1 MSGIEIEYTYNYYKL
16 SVKHKQKEYSM
27 ALVNGSPSVIL
38 KNVAKLIKKK
48 LPQDTADLV
57 EQFSTLLYGNI
68 SSLDLSDR
76 NDSDMYGAT
85 LSLWSTLN
93 EHTDETPIIHVFNPS
108 VSENGWKSS
117 HTIIEVIVKDMPFLV
132 DSIRIALNRLGLSPH
147 LMLSLP
153 LKLVRGKGKSIT
165 QLASNVDTKIKAT
178 SEESVFFIEIDRQS
192 TKSELDSIKS
202 ELLSVVED
210 ITLTVNDWQPMLKRF
225 DAVIKDT
232 KKASLPGTKK
242 AKEDTI
248 EFLSWLASNH
258 FTLMGYRSYDV
269 TAVKGD
275 IELVAN
281 MDSSL
286 GLMKNSSSTSN
297 RLISSL
303 NGSGREVALGENHLI
318 LTKTNSR
325 SRVHRPAQLDY
336 IGIKRFD
343 SKGNVIGEERF
354 IGLFGSAYYT
364 NSALDLPLIKSKVID
379 VCEASG
385 FAKGTHAYKTL
396 INILETYPR
405 DEILQ
410 SNVDELLQNV
420 LGILQMQE
428 RDYCG
433 LFVRRDVFN
442 RFYSCMVYVPRERY
456 NTELRIETQRLL
468 QEAFGSDE
476 EVEFTTYFSESVQA
490 RTHYIV
496 KVKSTKVDINVK
508 EIENNLNEAARSW
521 DDKLVSALVANKG
534 EVAAKA
540 LSRKYVHFPQAY
552 KDEVLPGSAIVD
564 IEKLEGVN
572 FSDGL
577 EMLFYQPLEEEAGS
591 RFVKLKLFHKGN
603 PIHLSDVLPILE
615 NFGLRV
621 IGESP
626 FAIKTADGETYWI
639 LDFSMLIN
647 GDGEFNVHTVR
658 TLFQEAFAK
667 VWQGDLE
674 DDGFN
679 RLVLGA
685 GLEGRSV
692 SILRAFA
699 KYERQIGGRF
709 SQSYI
714 EDTFAR
720 YPSIAQLLINLFIQR
735 FDPSAQLADSAKNKV
750 HLKLLASIEN
760 SLDNVANLD
769 DDRIIR
775 RFVEMITAT
784 IRTNYFQLDKL
795 MGEKAYI
802 SFKIVPEKIS
812 EMPQPVP
819 KFEIFVYSPQVE
831 GVHLRGGK
839 VARGGLRWSDRR
851 EDFRT
856 EVLGLVKA
864 QQVKNS
870 VIVPVGAKGGFV
882 CKQLPNGTRQEIFE
896 AGKECYR
903 TFIRAL
909 LDITDNIINGEIVP
923 PVDVVRLDEDD
934 AYLVVAADKGTA
946 TFSDI
951 ANGISD
957 EYNFW
962 LGDAFASGGSV
973 GYDHKAMGITA
984 KGAWESVKRHF
995 REMDIDCQSTDFT
1008 CIAIGDMAGDVFG
1021 NGMLLSKHICLQA
1034 AFNHMHIFID
1044 PTPNSATTYP
1054 ERERLFNLPGCSWE
1068 DYNKELISQG
1078 GGIFSRHE
1086 KSIKL
1091 TAQIKKMLGSQKQSM
1106 SPNELIQA
1114 LLTMEVDLLWN
1125 GGIGTYIKSTKETH
1139 LEVGDRANDA
1149 LRINGGELK
1158 AKVVGEGGNLGL
1170 TQLGRIEFAANGGRI
1185 NTDAVDN
1192 AGGVDCSD
1200 NEVNIKILLNTL
1212 VQNGDLTVKQRNKL
1226 LHDMTEEVGD
1236 LVIED
1241 CYRQTHSLSVT
1252 AKSGVN
1258 QLKEQVRFIHDL
1270 ERTGKLDRA
1279 LEFIP
1284 DDEEISDRLA
1294 KGNGLTRPEISVLLA
1309 YSKMVL
1315 KEELV
1320 HKDITDNPYHDR
1332 LLISAFPKQLRD
1344 KYQNEMQQHPLR
1356 AEIIATKLANKLGND
1371 MGFNFVNRMQEET
1384 GASIVEIANS
1394 YSMACAV
1401 FELEEFWQKIEIL
1414 NNKISTAIQTEMLYQ
1429 YRRTV
1434 RRATRWFLRHR
1445 KKALSIEQSIALY
1458 KPTFTT
1464 VSKKLNDFI
1473 IAEETKEIERVQ
1485 SDLIAAA
1492 VPKDISQRI
1501 AQLST
1506 TFSALDIADI
1516 AAQESKDVDVVAK
1529 LYFKLG
1535 VRLELHWFLE
1545 QITRQS
1551 VANHWQ
1557 ALARAS
1563 FREELDWQQRSLTV
1577 VVLQCNCALK
1587 VEDLDTML
1595 DDWIEVNEQPIAR
1608 WQHILSDFKVGQTHE
1623 FAMFSVALREL
1634 MLLSLNCQK
1643 VEK

>member
-1 MSGIEIEYTYNYYKL
+1 
-16 SVKHKQKEYSM
+16 M

-38 KNVAKLIKKK
+38 KNVAQLIKKK
-48 LPQDTADLV
+48 VPKDSAELV
-57 EQFSTLLYGNI
+57 EQFANLLYSNI
-68 SSLDLSDR
+68 SSLDLSNR
-76 NDSDMYGAT
+76 NESDMYGAT
-85 LSLWSTLN
+85 LSLWSSLN
-93 EHTDETPIIHVFNPS
+93 EHIDDEPVIHVFNPS
-108 VSENGWKSS
+108 VSKNGWKSS

-147 LMLSLP
+147 LMLNSP
-153 LKLVRGKGKSIT
+153 LKMVRDKNKNIT
-165 QLASNVDTKIKAT
+165 KISSSVDTTIKAT
-178 SEESVFFIEIDRQS
+178 SEETIFFIEIDRQAG
-192 TKSELDSIKS
+192 KKELDAIKA

-210 ITLTVNDWQPMLKRF
+210 ITLTVNDWQPMLKKF
-225 DAVIKDT
+225 NSVIADV
-232 KKASLPGTKK
+232 KKGKLPGTKA
-242 AKEDTI
+242 AKEDTV
-248 EFLSWLASNH
+248 EFLSWLANNN

-269 TAVKGD
+269 KAVKGD
-275 IELVAN
+275 IKLEAN
-281 MDSSL
+281 LGSSL
-286 GLMKNSSSTSN
+286 GLMSNSSGTQD

-303 NGSGREVALGENHLI
+303 NESGREIALGKNHLI
-318 LTKTNSR
+318 LTKTNSH

-336 IGIKRFD
+336 IGVKRFD
-343 SKGNVIGEERF
+343 DKGNVIGEERF

-364 NSALDLPLIKSKVID
+364 NSALDLPLIKSKVQQ
-379 VCEASG
+379 VCASSG
-385 FAKGTHAYKTL
+385 FAKGTHAFKTL

-410 SNVDELLQNV
+410 SSINELLQNV
-420 LGILQMQE
+420 MGILQMQE

-433 LFVRRDVFN
+433 LFVRRDAFD

-456 NTELRIETQRLL
+456 NTKLRIETQKLL
-468 QEAFGSDE
+468 QEAFGSNE

-496 KVKSTKVDINVK
+496 KVKSTKADINVK
-508 EIENNLNEAARSW
+508 EIEKNLNEAARNW

-534 EVAAKA
+534 EVAAKT
-540 LSRKYVHFPQAY
+540 LSSKYTNFPQAY

-564 IEKLEGVN
+564 IEKLERVN
-572 FSDGL
+572 FSDSL
-577 EMLFYQPLEEEAGS
+577 EMLFYQPLEEKAGS
-591 RFVKLKLFHKGN
+591 RFVKLKLFHKGE
-603 PIHLSDVLPILE
+603 PLHLSDVLPMLE

-626 FAIKTADGETYWI
+626 YMIKTVDGETFWI
-639 LDFSMLIN
+639 LDFSMLIT
-647 GDGEFNVHTVR
+647 GDSDFDVYTVR
-658 TLFQEAFAK
+658 SLFQDAFAK
-667 VWQGDLE
+667 VWQGELE

-679 RLVLGA
+679 RLILGA
-685 GLEGRSV
+685 GLEGRRV
-692 SILRAFA
+692 SILRAYS

-709 SQSYI
+709 SQNYI

-720 YPSIAQLLINLFIQR
+720 YPDIAQLLIDLFVQR
-735 FDPSAQLADSAKNKV
+735 FDPNNKSTDSAKAKAAA
-750 HLKLLASIEN
+750 KLLETIES

-784 IRTNYFQLDKL
+784 IRTNYFQVDKL
-795 MGEKAYI
+795 MGDKPYI
-802 SFKIVPEKIS
+802 SFKIVPENIS

-864 QQVKNS
+864 QQVKNT

-882 CKQLPNGTRQEIFE
+882 CKQLPSGSRQEIFE

-909 LDITDNIINGEIVP
+909 LDITDNIVNGEIVP

-995 REMDIDCQSTDFT
+995 REMEIDCQSTDFT

-1044 PTPNSATTYP
+1044 PTPDSAKTYP

-1068 DYNKELISQG
+1068 DYNKELISAG
-1078 GGIFSRHE
+1078 GGIFSRHV

-1091 TAQIKKMLGSQKQSM
+1091 TPQIKKMLGTQKQSM
-1106 SPNELIQA
+1106 SPNDLIQA

-1125 GGIGTYIKSTKETH
+1125 GGIGTYVKGTQESH

-1149 LRINGGELK
+1149 LRINGCQLK

-1185 NTDAVDN
+1185 NTDAIDN

-1200 NEVNIKILLNTL
+1200 NEVNIKILLNSL
-1212 VQNGDLTVKQRNKL
+1212 VQNGDLTVKQRNQL
-1226 LHDMTEEVGD
+1226 LYDMTEEVGD

-1241 CYRQTHSLSVT
+1241 CYRQTHSLSIT
-1252 AKSGVN
+1252 AMRGVN
-1258 QLKEQVRFIHDL
+1258 QLKEQVRFIHEL
-1270 ERTGKLDRA
+1270 ERAGKLDRA

-1284 DDEEISDRLA
+1284 DDEEIADRLA
-1294 KGNGLTRPEISVLLA
+1294 KNKGLTRPELAVLLA

-1315 KEELV
+1315 KEDFV
-1320 HKDITDNPYHDR
+1320 HKDITDNPYHDK
-1332 LLISAFPKQLRD
+1332 LLISAFPQQLQN
-1344 KYQNEMQQHPLR
+1344 KYQEQMQQHPLR
-1356 AEIIATKLANKLGND
+1356 AEIIATKLANKIGND

-1384 GASIVEIANS
+1384 GATVVEIANS

-1414 NNKISTAIQTEMLYQ
+1414 NNKISTAIQTEMLFQ

-1445 KKALSIEQSIALY
+1445 NKSLSIEQSISMF
-1458 KPTFTT
+1458 KPTFVIMT
-1464 VSKKLNDFI
+1464 KKLNSFI
-1473 IAEETKEIERVQ
+1473 IDSESAQLKRVEA
-1485 SDLIAAA
+1485 DLISAD
-1492 VPKDISQRI
+1492 VPKDIAARI
-1501 AQLST
+1501 SQLST
-1506 TFSALDIADI
+1506 IFSVLDVAEI
-1516 AAQESKDVDVVAK
+1516 AQEDGRDVEIVAN

-1535 VRLELHWFLE
+1535 VRLELHWFLD
-1545 QITRQS
+1545 QITRQP
-1551 VANHWQ
+1551 VGNHWQ

-1563 FREELDWQQRSLTV
+1563 FREELDWQQRSLTS
-1577 VVLQCNCALK
+1577 VVLACDCGSK
-1587 VEDLDTML
+1587 VQDLDEML
-1595 DDWIEVNEQPIAR
+1595 DAWVEANAQPLER
-1608 WQHILSDFKVGQTHE
+1608 WKHILADFKVGQTHE
-1623 FAMFSVALREL
+1623 FAKFSVALREL
-1634 MLLSLNCQK
+1634 MLLSLNCQRLTAQS
-1643 VEK
+1643 

>member
-1 MSGIEIEYTYNYYKL
+1 
-16 SVKHKQKEYSM
+16 M

-38 KNVAKLIKKK
+38 KNVAELIKKK
-48 LPQDTADLV
+48 VPQNTASLV
-57 EQFSTLLYGNI
+57 EQFATLLYSNI

-93 EHTDETPIIHVFNPS
+93 EHTDDKPIIHVFNPS
-108 VSENGWKSS
+108 VSKNGWKSS

-147 LMLSLP
+147 LMLNSP
-153 LKLVRGKGKSIT
+153 LKLVRGNNNDIIE
-165 QLASNVDTKIKAT
+165 LASNVDTDIKAT
-178 SEESVFFIEIDRQS
+178 SEETIFFIEIDRQS
-192 TKSELDSIKS
+192 TQAELETIKT
-202 ELLSVVED
+202 ELLSVVKD
-210 ITLTVNDWQPMLKRF
+210 IMLTVNDWAPMLKQF
-225 DAVIKDT
+225 KQVIEN
-232 KKASLPGTKK
+232 TKK
-242 AKEDTI
+242 AKLPGSKKSKEDTL
-248 EFLSWLASNH
+248 EFLSWLANNN

-269 TAVKGD
+269 KAVKGD
-275 IELVAN
+275 IELEADMN
-281 MDSSL
+281 SSL
-286 GLMKNSSSTSN
+286 GLMKNSNDTN
-297 RLISSL
+297 IRLLSSL

-318 LTKTNSR
+318 LTKSNSR

-336 IGIKRFD
+336 IGVKRFD
-343 SKGNVIGEERF
+343 DKGNVIGEERF

-364 NSALDLPLIKSKVID
+364 NSALDLPLIKSKVKA
-379 VCEASG
+379 VCDSSG
-385 FAKGTHAYKTL
+385 FAKGTHAYKSL

-410 SNVDELLQNV
+410 SNNAELLENV

-428 RDYCG
+428 RDYSG

-456 NTELRIETQRLL
+456 NTELRIQTQRLL
-468 QEAFGSDE
+468 QEAFDSDE

-496 KVKSTKVDINVK
+496 KVKSTKADINVK
-508 EIENNLNEAARSW
+508 EIEKNLNEAARSW

-564 IEKLEGVN
+564 IERLERVN

-577 EMLFYQPLEEEAGS
+577 EMLFYQPLEEIKGS
-591 RFVKLKLFHKGN
+591 RFVKLKLFHKGD

-626 FAIKTADGETYWI
+626 YAIKTSNGETYWI

-647 GDGEFNVHTVR
+647 GENDFNVKRVS
-658 TLFQEAFAK
+658 TLFQDAFAK

-685 GLEGRSV
+685 ELEGRSV

-709 SQSYI
+709 SQTYI
-714 EDTFAR
+714 EDTFAS
-720 YPSIAQLLINLFIQR
+720 YPSIAQLLIDLFIQR
-735 FDPSAQLADSAKNKV
+735 FDPNNKSTESAKEKA
-750 HLKLLASIEN
+750 HTKLLESIEN
-760 SLDNVANLD
+760 SLDSVANLD

-795 MGEKAYI
+795 MGEKSYI
-802 SFKIVPEKIS
+802 SFKMVPEKIS

-819 KFEIFVYSPQVE
+819 KFEIFVYSPQIE

-864 QQVKNS
+864 QQVKNT

-882 CKQLPNGTRQEIFE
+882 CKQLPKGTRQEIFE

-909 LDITDNIINGEIVP
+909 LDITDNIVNGVIVP

-957 EYNFW
+957 EYKFW

-1008 CIAIGDMAGDVFG
+1008 CLAIGDMAGDVFG

-1044 PTPNSATTYP
+1044 PTPDSAKTYP

-1068 DYNKELISQG
+1068 DYNKELISKG
-1078 GGIFSRHE
+1078 GGIFSRNE

-1091 TAQIKKMLGSQKQSM
+1091 STQIKKMLGTQKQSM
-1106 SPNELIQA
+1106 SPNDLIQA
-1114 LLTMEVDLLWN
+1114 LLRMKVDLLWN

-1139 LEVGDRANDA
+1139 LEVGDRANDS
-1149 LRINGGELK
+1149 LRINGCELQ

-1170 TQLGRIEFAANGGRI
+1170 TQLGRIEFSANGGRI
-1185 NTDAVDN
+1185 NTDAIDN

-1200 NEVNIKILLNTL
+1200 NEVNIKILLNSL
-1212 VQNGDLTVKQRNKL
+1212 VQNGDLTVKQRNQL
-1226 LHDMTEEVGD
+1226 LYDMTEEVGD

-1241 CYRQTHSLSVT
+1241 CYRQTHSLSIT
-1252 AKSGVN
+1252 AKRGVN

-1270 ERTGKLDRA
+1270 ERAGKLDRA

-1284 DDEEISDRLA
+1284 DDEEITDRIA
-1294 KGNGLTRPEISVLLA
+1294 KGNGLTRPELAVLLA

-1320 HKDITDNPYHDR
+1320 HDDITANPYHDR
-1332 LLISAFPKQLRD
+1332 LLVSAFPQQLRD
-1344 KYQNEMQQHPLR
+1344 KYQKEMQQHPLR
-1356 AEIIATKLANKLGND
+1356 AEIIATKLANKIGND
-1371 MGFNFVNRMQEET
+1371 MGFNFVNRMKEET
-1384 GASIVEIANS
+1384 GATVVEIANS
-1394 YSMACAV
+1394 YTVASAV
-1401 FELEEFWQKIEIL
+1401 FELEDFWKKIEVL
-1414 NNKISTAIQTEMLYQ
+1414 NNKISTAIQTEMLFQ
-1429 YRRTV
+1429 YRRTI

-1445 KKALSIEQSIALY
+1445 NKALSIENAIALY
-1458 KPTFTT
+1458 QPTFTAL
-1464 VSKKLNDFI
+1464 SKKLNDFI
-1473 IAEETKEIERVQ
+1473 IESEAAELQRVE
-1485 SDLIAAA
+1485 SDLIAAE
-1492 VPKDISQRI
+1492 VPKVIAKRIS
-1501 AQLST
+1501 QLST
-1506 TFSALDIADI
+1506 IFSALDIADV
-1516 AAQESKDVDVVAK
+1516 AEQENKDVDIVAN

-1535 VRLELHWFLE
+1535 VRLELHWFLD
-1545 QITRQS
+1545 QITRQA

-1563 FREELDWQQRSLTV
+1563 FREELDWQQRSLTN
-1577 VVLQCNCALK
+1577 VVLQCNCTVNA
-1587 VEDLDTML
+1587 ENLDDML
-1595 DDWIEVNEQPIAR
+1595 DAWMNVNEQPISR

-1634 MLLSLNCQK
+1634 MLLSLNCEK
-1643 VEK
+1643 VIT

>member
-1 MSGIEIEYTYNYYKL
+1 
-16 SVKHKQKEYSM
+16 M

-38 KNVAKLIKKK
+38 KNVAQLIKKK
-48 LPQDTADLV
+48 VPTESADLV
-57 EQFSTLLYGNI
+57 AQFASLLYKNI
-68 SSLDLSDR
+68 SSLDLTER
-76 NDSDMYGAT
+76 NESDMYGAT
-85 LSLWSTLN
+85 LSLWSAFN
-93 EHTDETPIIHVFNPS
+93 EHTDNEPVIHVFNPS
-108 VSENGWKSS
+108 VSKNGWKSS
-117 HTIIEVIVKDMPFLV
+117 HTTIEVIVKDMPFLV

-147 LMLSLP
+147 LMLNAP
-153 LKLVRGKGKSIT
+153 LKIVRDEDKNIVEM
-165 QLASNVDTKIKAT
+165 ASNIDKKIKAT
-178 SEESVFFIEIDRQS
+178 SQETVFFIEIDRQS
-192 TKSELDSIKS
+192 SQQELNSIKA

-210 ITLTVNDWQPMLKRF
+210 ITLTVNDWQPML
-225 DAVIKDT
+225 DQLNNTIAEVT
-232 KKASLPGTKK
+232 KGKLPGDKQAK
-242 AKEDTI
+242 ADTI
-248 EFLSWLASNH
+248 EFLTWLANNN

-269 TAVKGD
+269 EAVKGD
-275 IELVAN
+275 IKLKAKL
-281 MDSSL
+281 DSSL
-286 GLMKNSSSTSN
+286 GLLKNSSTVKS
-297 RLISSL
+297 RLISTLSA
-303 NGSGREVALGENHLI
+303 SGREVALGSNHLI

-325 SRVHRPAQLDY
+325 SRVHRPVQLDY
-336 IGIKRFD
+336 IGVKRFD
-343 SKGNVIGEERF
+343 DKGNVIGEERF
-354 IGLFGSAYYT
+354 IGLFGSSYYT
-364 NSALDLPLIKSKVID
+364 SSALDLPLIKSKVQQ
-379 VCEASG
+379 VCDSSG
-385 FAKGTHAYKTL
+385 FAQGTHAYKTL
-396 INILETYPR
+396 INILETFPR

-410 SNVDELLQNV
+410 SNVVELLQNV
-420 LGILQMQE
+420 LGIFQMQE

-433 LFVRRDVFN
+433 LFVRRDAFD

-456 NTELRIETQRLL
+456 TTKLRIETQLLL

-496 KVKSTKVDINVK
+496 KVKSTKADIDVK
-508 EIENNLNEAARSW
+508 EIEKNLNEAARNW
-521 DDKLVSALVANKG
+521 DDKLASALAENKG

-540 LSRKYVHFPQAY
+540 LCSKYIKFPQSY
-552 KDEVLPGSAIVD
+552 KDEALPGSAIVD
-564 IEKLEGVN
+564 IEKLERVS
-572 FSDGL
+572 FSDSL
-577 EMLFYQPLEEEAGS
+577 EMLFYQPVEEKAGS
-591 RFVKLKLFHKGN
+591 RFVKLKLFHKGD
-603 PIHLSDVLPILE
+603 PIHLSDILPMLE

-626 FAIKTADGETYWI
+626 YAIKTSDGETFWI
-639 LDFSMLIN
+639 LDFSMLLN
-647 GDGEFNVHTVR
+647 GDNAFDIYTVQ

-679 RLVLGA
+679 RLILGA

-714 EDTFAR
+714 EDAFAR
-720 YPSIAQLLINLFIQR
+720 YPDIAQLLINLFIGR
-735 FDPSAQLADSAKNKV
+735 FDPSNTSSKSAKEKA
-750 HLKLLASIEN
+750 HTKLLETIES

-775 RFVEMITAT
+775 RFVEMILAT
-784 IRTNYFQLDKL
+784 IRTNYFQVDKL
-795 MGEKAYI
+795 MGEKPYI
-802 SFKIVPEKIS
+802 SFKLTPSKIS

-909 LDITDNIINGEIVP
+909 LDITDNIVNGEIVP

-946 TFSDI
+946 TFSDV

-984 KGAWESVKRHF
+984 RGAWESVKRHF

-1044 PTPNSATTYP
+1044 PTPDSAKSHA

-1068 DYNKELISQG
+1068 DYNKKLISAG
-1078 GGIFSRHE
+1078 GGIFSRHV
-1086 KSIKL
+1086 KSIAL
-1091 TAQIKKMLGSQKQSM
+1091 TPQIKKMLGTQKQSL
-1106 SPNELIQA
+1106 SPNDLIQA
-1114 LLTMEVDLLWN
+1114 ILRMEVDLLWN
-1125 GGIGTYIKSTKETH
+1125 GGIGTYVKSSKETH

-1149 LRINGGELK
+1149 LRINGCELQ
-1158 AKVVGEGGNLGL
+1158 AKVVGEGGNLGF
-1170 TQLGRIEFAANGGRI
+1170 TQLGRIEFAAKGGRI
-1185 NTDAVDN
+1185 NTDAIDN

-1200 NEVNIKILLNTL
+1200 NEVNIKILLNSL

-1226 LHDMTEEVGD
+1226 LYDMTDAVGD

-1241 CYRQTHSLSVT
+1241 CYRQTHSLSIT
-1252 AKSGVN
+1252 AMRGVN
-1258 QLKEQVRFIHDL
+1258 QLKEQVRFIQEL

-1284 DDEEISDRLA
+1284 DEEEIAHRLS
-1294 KGNGLTRPEISVLLA
+1294 KNIGLTRPELSVLLA

-1315 KEELV
+1315 KEDLV
-1320 HKDITDNPYHDR
+1320 HPEITDNPYHNQ
-1332 LLISAFPKQLRD
+1332 LLINAFPQLLQD
-1344 KYQNEMQQHPLR
+1344 KYQEQMQQHPLR
-1356 AEIIATKLANKLGND
+1356 AEIIATKLANKIGND
-1371 MGFNFVNRMQEET
+1371 MGFNFVNRMREET
-1384 GASIVEIANS
+1384 GATVIEIANS
-1394 YSMACAV
+1394 YTMACAV
-1401 FELEEFWQKIEIL
+1401 FELEEFWKKIEVL
-1414 NNKISTAIQTEMLYQ
+1414 NNKIPTAIQTEMLFQ

-1445 KKALSIEQSIALY
+1445 NKSLSITQSIALF
-1458 KPTFTT
+1458 KPTFAIM
-1464 VSKKLNDFI
+1464 SEKLNSFI
-1473 IAEETKEIERVQ
+1473 IDREAEELKRVEG
-1485 SDLIAAA
+1485 DLIAAGVPTDIA
-1492 VPKDISQRI
+1492 VRIS
-1501 AQLST
+1501 QLST
-1506 TFSALDIADI
+1506 IFSALDITEI
-1516 AAQESKDVDVVAK
+1516 AEEDGRDVELVAN

-1535 VRLELHWFLE
+1535 VRLELHWFLD
-1545 QITRQS
+1545 QITRQP
-1551 VANHWQ
+1551 VGNHWQ

-1563 FREELDWQQRSLTV
+1563 FREELDWQQRSLTS
-1577 VVLQCNCALK
+1577 VVLHCDCTAK
-1587 VEDLDTML
+1587 EEDIDNMLDT
-1595 DDWIEVNEQPIAR
+1595 WVETNSQPLER
-1608 WQHILSDFKVGQTHE
+1608 WKHLLSDFKVGQTHE
-1623 FAMFSVALREL
+1623 FAKFSVALREL
-1634 MLLSLNCQK
+1634 MLLSLNCQRLIK
-1643 VEK
+1643 ES

>member
-1 MSGIEIEYTYNYYKL
+1 
-16 SVKHKQKEYSM
+16 M

-38 KNVAKLIKKK
+38 KNVAQLIKKK
-48 LPQDTADLV
+48 VPQDTADLV
-57 EQFSTLLYGNI
+57 EQFATLLYGNI
-68 SSLDLSDR
+68 SSLDLSNR

-93 EHTDETPIIHVFNPS
+93 EHTADTPMIHVFNPS
-108 VSENGWKSS
+108 VSKNGWKSS

-153 LKLVRGKGKSIT
+153 LKLVRGKNKNIT

-178 SEESVFFIEIDRQS
+178 SEESIFFIEIDRQS
-192 TKSELDSIKS
+192 TKEELDTIKG

-210 ITLTVNDWQPMLKRF
+210 ITLTVNDWQPMLKQF
-225 DAVIKDT
+225 DNVIDDV
-232 KKASLPGTKK
+232 KKAVLPGSKK
-242 AKEDTI
+242 AKDDTV
-248 EFLSWLASNH
+248 EFLSWLASNN
-258 FTLMGYRSYDV
+258 FTLMGYRSYGV
-269 TAVKGD
+269 AAVQGD

-286 GLMKNSSSTSN
+286 GLMKNSGTTSN

-303 NGSGREVALGENHLI
+303 NESGREIALGENHLI

-336 IGIKRFD
+336 IGVKRFD
-343 SKGNVIGEERF
+343 GKGNVIGEERF

-364 NSALDLPLIKSKVID
+364 NSALDLPLIKSKVKD
-379 VCEASG
+379 VCDSSG
-385 FAKGTHAYKTL
+385 FAKGSHAYKAL

-410 SNVDELLQNV
+410 SNVNELLQNV

-433 LFVRRDVFN
+433 LFVRRDAFD

-456 NTELRIETQRLL
+456 NTELRIETQTLL
-468 QEAFGSDE
+468 QEAFDSDE

-496 KVKSTKVDINVK
+496 KVKSTKADINVK
-508 EIENNLNEAARSW
+508 EIELNLNEAARSW

-540 LSRKYVHFPQAY
+540 LSRKYTHFPQAY

-564 IEKLEGVN
+564 IEKLERVN

-577 EMLFYQPLEEEAGS
+577 EMLFYQPLEEKKDS
-591 RFVKLKLFHKGN
+591 RFVKLKLFHKGD

-626 FAIKTADGETYWI
+626 YAIKTTDGETFWI
-639 LDFSMLIN
+639 LDFSMLMN
-647 GDGEFNVHTVR
+647 GENDFNIHTVS
-658 TLFQEAFAK
+658 TLFQDAFAK

-735 FDPSAQLADSAKNKV
+735 FDPNNPATDSVKDKA
-750 HLKLLASIEN
+750 HITLLESIES

-775 RFVEMITAT
+775 RFVEMISAT

-795 MGEKAYI
+795 MGEKPYI
-802 SFKIVPEKIS
+802 SFKMVPEKIS

-864 QQVKNS
+864 QQVKNT

-882 CKQLPNGTRQEIFE
+882 CKQLPKGTRQEIFE

-909 LDITDNIINGEIVP
+909 LDITDNIVNGEIVP

-957 EYNFW
+957 EYKFW

-1044 PTPNSATTYP
+1044 PTPDSAKTYP

-1068 DYNKELISQG
+1068 DYNKELISKG
-1078 GGIFSRHE
+1078 GGIFSRLV

-1091 TAQIKKMLGSQKQSM
+1091 TPQIKKMLGTQKQSM

-1125 GGIGTYIKSTKETH
+1125 GGIGTYVKSTKETN

-1149 LRINGGELK
+1149 LRINGSELQ

-1170 TQLGRIEFAANGGRI
+1170 TQLGRIEFSANGGRI
-1185 NTDAVDN
+1185 NTDAIDN

-1200 NEVNIKILLNTL
+1200 NEVNIKILLNSL
-1212 VQNGDLTVKQRNKL
+1212 VQNGELTVKQRNKL

-1241 CYRQTHSLSVT
+1241 CYRQTHSLSIT
-1252 AKSGVN
+1252 AKRGVN
-1258 QLKEQVRFIHDL
+1258 QMKEQVRFIQDL
-1270 ERTGKLDRA
+1270 ERAGKLDRA

-1284 DDEEISDRLA
+1284 DDEEISDRIA
-1294 KGNGLTRPEISVLLA
+1294 KGNGLTRPELAVLLA

-1320 HKDITDNPYHDR
+1320 HKDITDNPYHNR

-1344 KYQNEMQQHPLR
+1344 KYQDEMQQHPLR
-1356 AEIIATKLANKLGND
+1356 AEIIATKLANKIGND

-1384 GASIVEIANS
+1384 GGTVVEIANS
-1394 YSMACAV
+1394 YTMACAV

-1414 NNKISTAIQTEMLYQ
+1414 NNKISTAIQTEMLFQ

-1445 KKALSIEQSIALY
+1445 NKALSIEQSIALY
-1458 KPTFTT
+1458 QPTFTIL
-1464 VSKKLNDFI
+1464 SKKLNNFI
-1473 IAEETKEIERVQ
+1473 IEEEAKEIQRVE
-1485 SDLIAAA
+1485 SDLVAAD
-1492 VPKDISQRI
+1492 VPKEISQRI

-1506 TFSALDIADI
+1506 IFSALDIAGI
-1516 AAQESKDVDVVAK
+1516 ADQEGKNVDLVAN

-1545 QITRQS
+1545 QITRQV

-1577 VVLQCNCALK
+1577 VVLQCDCNVK
-1587 VEDLDTML
+1587 VEDLDDML
-1595 DDWIEVNEQPIAR
+1595 DTWMEVNAIPITR
-1608 WQHILSDFKVGQTHE
+1608 WQHILSDFKIGQTHE

-1634 MLLSLNCQK
+1634 MLLSLNCEK
-1643 VEK
+1643 VSK

>member
-1 MSGIEIEYTYNYYKL
+1 MT
-16 SVKHKQKEYSM
+16 
-27 ALVNGSPSVIL
+27 LVNGSPSVIL
-38 KNVAKLIKKK
+38 KNVAQLIKKK
-48 LPQDTADLV
+48 VPAESADLV
-57 EQFSTLLYGNI
+57 AQFATLLYKNI
-68 SSLDLSDR
+68 SSLDLSER
-76 NDSDMYGAT
+76 NESDMYGAT
-85 LSLWSTLN
+85 LSLWSAFN
-93 EHTDETPIIHVFNPS
+93 EHIDDEPVIHVFNPS
-108 VSENGWKSS
+108 VSKNGWKSS

-147 LMLSLP
+147 LMLNSP
-153 LKLVRGKGKSIT
+153 LKMVRDKAKNIVEM
-165 QLASNVDTKIKAT
+165 ASNSDKKIKAT
-178 SEESVFFIEIDRQS
+178 SQETVFFIEIDRQS
-192 TKSELDSIKS
+192 SQEELDSIKD

-210 ITLTVNDWQPMLKRF
+210 ITLTVDDWQPMLEQLNKT
-225 DAVIKDT
+225 ITQIT
-232 KKASLPGTKK
+232 KTKLPGTKK
-242 AKEDTI
+242 EKDDTV
-248 EFLSWLASNH
+248 EFLTWLANNN

-269 TAVKGD
+269 EAVKGD
-275 IELVAN
+275 IKLKAN
-281 MDSSL
+281 VDSSL
-286 GLMKNSSSTSN
+286 GLLKNSNTTKS

-303 NGSGREVALGENHLI
+303 SPSGREVALGNNHLI

-325 SRVHRPAQLDY
+325 SRVHRPVQLDY
-336 IGIKRFD
+336 IGVKRFD
-343 SKGNVIGEERF
+343 EKGNVVGEERF
-354 IGLFGSAYYT
+354 IGLFGSSYYT
-364 NSALDLPLIKSKVID
+364 NSALDLPLIKTKVKQ
-379 VCEASG
+379 VCASSG
-385 FAKGTHAYKTL
+385 YAQGTHAYKAL
-396 INILETYPR
+396 INILETFPR

-410 SNVDELLQNV
+410 SNVVELLQNV
-420 LGILQMQE
+420 LGIFQMQE

-433 LFVRRDVFN
+433 LFVRRDAFD

-456 NTELRIETQRLL
+456 TTKLRIETQHLL

-496 KVKSTKVDINVK
+496 KVKSTKADINVK
-508 EIENNLNEAARSW
+508 EIEKNLNEAARNW
-521 DDKLVSALVANKG
+521 DDKLASALAANKG

-540 LSRKYVHFPQAY
+540 LCSKYIQFPQSY

-564 IEKLEGVN
+564 IEKLERVS
-572 FSDGL
+572 FSDSL
-577 EMLFYQPLEEEAGS
+577 EMLFYQPVEEKAGS

-603 PIHLSDVLPILE
+603 PIHLSDILPMLE

-626 FAIKTADGETYWI
+626 YAIKTIDGEVFWI
-639 LDFSMLIN
+639 LDFSMLLN
-647 GDGEFNVHTVR
+647 GENTFDIYTVQ

-679 RLVLGA
+679 RLILGA

-692 SILRAFA
+692 SILRAYA

-714 EDTFAR
+714 EDAFAR
-720 YPSIAQLLINLFIQR
+720 YPEIAQLLINLFVGR
-735 FDPSAQLADSAKNKV
+735 FDPNNKSTDSAKEKAHN
-750 HLKLLASIEN
+750 KLLETIES

-775 RFVEMITAT
+775 RFVEMILAT
-784 IRTNYFQLDKL
+784 IRTNYFQVDKL
-795 MGEKAYI
+795 MGDKPYI
-802 SFKIVPEKIS
+802 SFKLTPSKIS

-882 CKQLPNGTRQEIFE
+882 CKQLPNGSRQEIFE

-909 LDITDNIINGEIVP
+909 LDITDNIVNGEIVP

-946 TFSDI
+946 TFSDV
-951 ANGISD
+951 ANGISE

-995 REMDIDCQSTDFT
+995 REMDIDCQNTDFT

-1044 PTPNSATTYP
+1044 PTPDSAKSHT

-1068 DYNKELISQG
+1068 DYNKKLISAG
-1078 GGIFSRHE
+1078 GGIFSRHV
-1086 KSIKL
+1086 KSISL
-1091 TAQIKKMLGSQKQSM
+1091 TPQIKKMLGTQKQSM
-1106 SPNELIQA
+1106 SPNDLIQA
-1114 LLTMEVDLLWN
+1114 ILKMEVDLLWN
-1125 GGIGTYIKSTKETH
+1125 GGIGTYVKSSKETH

-1149 LRINGGELK
+1149 LRINGSELQ
-1158 AKVVGEGGNLGL
+1158 AKVVGEGGNLGF

-1185 NTDAVDN
+1185 NTDAIDN

-1226 LHDMTEEVGD
+1226 LYDMTDAVGD

-1241 CYRQTHSLSVT
+1241 CYRQTHSLSIT
-1252 AKSGVN
+1252 AMRGVN
-1258 QLKEQVRFIHDL
+1258 QLKEQVRFIQEL

-1284 DDEEISDRLA
+1284 DEEEIAHRLS
-1294 KGNGLTRPEISVLLA
+1294 KNSGLTRPELAVLLA

-1315 KEELV
+1315 KEDLV
-1320 HKDITDNPYHDR
+1320 HPEITDNPHHNE
-1332 LLISAFPKQLRD
+1332 LLIKAFPKLLQD
-1344 KYQNEMQQHPLR
+1344 KYQEQMQQHPLR
-1356 AEIIATKLANKLGND
+1356 AEIIATKLANKIGND
-1371 MGFNFVNRMQEET
+1371 MGFNFVNRMKEET
-1384 GASIVEIANS
+1384 GATVVEIANC
-1394 YSMACAV
+1394 YTMASAV
-1401 FELEEFWQKIEIL
+1401 FELEDYWKKIEVL
-1414 NNKISTAIQTEMLYQ
+1414 NNKISTAIQTEMLFQ

-1445 KKALSIEQSIALY
+1445 NKSLSITQSIALF
-1458 KPTFTT
+1458 KPTFAKM
-1464 VSKKLNDFI
+1464 SQKLDKFI
-1473 IAEETKEIERVQ
+1473 IEKEAKQLKRVEN
-1485 SDLIAAA
+1485 DLVTAG
-1492 VPKDISQRI
+1492 VPHDVAMRIS
-1501 AQLST
+1501 QLST
-1506 TFSALDIADI
+1506 IFSALDIAEIVVEDGR
-1516 AAQESKDVDVVAK
+1516 DVELVAS

-1535 VRLELHWFLE
+1535 VRLELHWFLD
-1545 QITRQS
+1545 QITRQP
-1551 VANHWQ
+1551 VGNHWQ

-1563 FREELDWQQRSLTV
+1563 FREELDWQQRSLTS
-1577 VVLQCNCALK
+1577 VVLHCNCDAK
-1587 VEDLDTML
+1587 VNDLDTML
-1595 DDWIEVNEQPIAR
+1595 DTWVNTNAQPLER
-1608 WQHILSDFKVGQTHE
+1608 WKHLLADFKVGQTHE
-1623 FAMFSVALREL
+1623 FAKFSVALREL
-1634 MLLSLNCQK
+1634 MLLSLNCQRLIK
-1643 VEK
+1643 ES

>member
-1 MSGIEIEYTYNYYKL
+1 
-16 SVKHKQKEYSM
+16 M

-38 KNVAKLIKKK
+38 KNVAQLIKKK
-48 LPQDTADLV
+48 VPQDTADLV
-57 EQFSTLLYGNI
+57 AQFATLLYSNI
-68 SSLDLSDR
+68 SSFDLSDR

-85 LSLWSTLN
+85 LSLWSSLN
-93 EHTDETPIIHVFNPS
+93 EHTDNEPVIHVFNPS
-108 VSENGWKSS
+108 VSRNGWKSS
-117 HTIIEVIVKDMPFLV
+117 HTIIEIIVKDMPFLV

-147 LMLSLP
+147 LMLNSP
-153 LKLVRGKGKSIT
+153 LKMVRDKNGNIT
-165 QLASNVDTKIKAT
+165 KIASSVDTKIKAT
-178 SEESVFFIEIDRQS
+178 SEETIFFIEIDRQS
-192 TKSELDSIKS
+192 NQKDLNNIKN

-210 ITLTVNDWQPMLKRF
+210 ITLTVNDWQPMLKQF
-225 DAVIKDT
+225 NSVIADV
-232 KKASLPGTKK
+232 KKGKLPGS
-242 AKEDTI
+242 KEDKVDTV
-248 EFLSWLASNH
+248 EFLTWLASNN
-258 FTLMGYRSYDV
+258 FTLMGYRSYHV
-269 TAVKGD
+269 NAVKGD
-275 IELVAN
+275 IKLEA
-281 MDSSL
+281 DTESSL
-286 GLMKNSSSTSN
+286 GLMKGSSSRSKT
-297 RLISSL
+297 RFISSL
-303 NGSGREVALGENHLI
+303 SESGREEALGKNHLI
-318 LTKTNSR
+318 LTKTNSF

-336 IGIKRFD
+336 IGVKRFD
-343 SKGNVIGEERF
+343 AKGNVIGEDRF

-364 NSALDLPLIKSKVID
+364 NSALDLPLIKSKVKA
-379 VCEASG
+379 VCESSG
-385 FAKGTHAYKTL
+385 FAKGTHAYKSL

-410 SNVDELLQNV
+410 GRIDELLKNV
-420 LGILQMQE
+420 MGILQMQE

-433 LFVRRDVFN
+433 LFVRPDAFD

-456 NTELRIETQRLL
+456 NTKLRIETQHLL

-496 KVKSTKVDINVK
+496 KVKSTKADINVK
-508 EIENNLNEAARSW
+508 EIEKNLNEAARSW
-521 DDKLVSALVANKG
+521 DDKLVSALAANKG

-540 LSRKYVHFPQAY
+540 LSRKYVKFPQAY

-564 IEKLEGVN
+564 IEKLERVN
-572 FSDGL
+572 FSDNL
-577 EMLFYQPLEEEAGS
+577 EMLFYQPLEEKAGS
-591 RFVKLKLFHKGN
+591 RFVKLKLFHKGD
-603 PIHLSDVLPILE
+603 PIHLSDVLPMLE

-626 FAIKTADGETYWI
+626 YAIKTSDGETFWI
-639 LDFSMLIN
+639 LDFSMLIT
-647 GDGEFNVHTVR
+647 GDGEFNVYTVQ
-658 TLFQEAFAK
+658 TLFQDAFAK

-679 RLVLGA
+679 RLILGA

-714 EDTFAR
+714 ENTFAR
-720 YPSIAQLLINLFIQR
+720 YPDIAQLLINLFVQR
-735 FDPSAQLADSAKNKV
+735 FDPNNKSNDSAKEKA
-750 HLKLLASIEN
+750 HTKILDAIES

-784 IRTNYFQLDKL
+784 IRTNYFQVDKL
-795 MGEKAYI
+795 MGEKSYI
-802 SFKIVPEKIS
+802 SFKITPEKIS

-819 KFEIFVYSPQVE
+819 KFEIFVYSPQIE

-882 CKQLPNGTRQEIFE
+882 CKQLPEGSRQEIFE

-909 LDITDNIINGEIVP
+909 LDITDNIVDGKIVP

-957 EYNFW
+957 EYDFW

-1021 NGMLLSKHICLQA
+1021 NGMLLSKHIRLQA

-1044 PTPNSATTYP
+1044 PTPNAAKSYP
-1054 ERERLFNLPGCSWE
+1054 ERKRLFNLPGCSWE
-1068 DYNKELISQG
+1068 DYNEKLISAG
-1078 GGIFSRHE
+1078 GGIFSRHV

-1091 TAQIKKMLGSQKQSM
+1091 TPQIKKMLGTQKQSL
-1106 SPNELIQA
+1106 SPIDLIQA
-1114 LLTMEVDLLWN
+1114 IITMEVDLLWN
-1125 GGIGTYIKSTKETH
+1125 GGIGTYVKSTKETH

-1149 LRINGGELK
+1149 LRINGCELK

-1170 TQLGRIEFAANGGRI
+1170 TQLGRIEFAACGGRI
-1185 NTDAVDN
+1185 NTDAIDN

-1200 NEVNIKILLNTL
+1200 NEVNIKILLNSL
-1212 VQNGDLTVKQRNKL
+1212 VQAGDLTVKQRNQL
-1226 LHDMTEEVGD
+1226 LYDMTDEVGD
-1236 LVIED
+1236 MVIED

-1252 AKSGVN
+1252 AMRGVN
-1258 QLKEQVRFIHDL
+1258 QLKEQVRFIHEL
-1270 ERTGKLDRA
+1270 ERAGKLDRA

-1284 DDEEISDRLA
+1284 DDEEIADRLA
-1294 KGNGLTRPEISVLLA
+1294 NDRGLTRPELAVLLA
-1309 YSKMVL
+1309 YNKMVL
-1315 KEELV
+1315 KEDLV
-1320 HKDITDNPYHDR
+1320 HKDITDNPYHDK
-1332 LLISAFPKQLRD
+1332 LLINAFPQQLQD
-1344 KYQNEMQQHPLR
+1344 KYQEQMQLHPLR
-1356 AEIIATKLANKLGND
+1356 AEIIATKLANKIGND

-1384 GASIVEIANS
+1384 GATVVEIANS
-1394 YSMACAV
+1394 YTMSCAV
-1401 FELEEFWQKIEIL
+1401 FELEEFWQKIEVL
-1414 NNKISTAIQTEMLYQ
+1414 NNKISTAIQTEMLFQ

-1445 KKALSIEQSIALY
+1445 NKSLTIEQSIAMF
-1458 KPTFTT
+1458 KPTFEIM
-1464 VSKKLNDFI
+1464 SKKLNSFI
-1473 IAEETKEIERVQ
+1473 IEGEIDQLKRVEG
-1485 SDLIAAA
+1485 DLVSAG
-1492 VPKDISQRI
+1492 VPKEVAIRVS
-1501 AQLST
+1501 QLST
-1506 TFSALDIADI
+1506 IFSALDIAEI
-1516 AAQESKDVDVVAK
+1516 AEEDGRSVELVAS

-1535 VRLELHWFLE
+1535 VKLELHWFLD
-1545 QITRQS
+1545 QITRQA
-1551 VANHWQ
+1551 VGNHWQ

-1563 FREELDWQQRSLTV
+1563 FREELDWQQRSLTS
-1577 VVLQCNCALK
+1577 VVLRCDCTANGKYLDK
-1587 VEDLDTML
+1587 MLDT
-1595 DDWIEVNEQPIAR
+1595 WVETNAQPLAR
-1608 WQHILSDFKVGQTHE
+1608 WTHILADFKVGQTHE
-1623 FAMFSVALREL
+1623 FAKFSVALREL
-1634 MLLSLNCQK
+1634 MLLSLNCQRLTK
-1643 VEK
+1643 ES

>member
-1 MSGIEIEYTYNYYKL
+1 
-16 SVKHKQKEYSM
+16 M

-38 KNVAKLIKKK
+38 KNVAQLIKKK
-48 LPQDTADLV
+48 VPQDTAYLV
-57 EQFSTLLYGNI
+57 EQFAALLYSNI
-68 SSLDLSDR
+68 SSLDLSHR

-93 EHTDETPIIHVFNPS
+93 EHTDDTPIIHVFNPS
-108 VSENGWKSS
+108 VSKNGWKSS

-147 LMLSLP
+147 LMLNSA
-153 LKLVRGKGKSIT
+153 LKLVRGENKHIT
-165 QLASNVDTKIKAT
+165 KLASNVDTKFKAT
-178 SEESVFFIEIDRQS
+178 SVETIFFIEIDRQS
-192 TKSELDSIKS
+192 TKEELDTIKD
-202 ELLSVVED
+202 ELLSVVGD
-210 ITLTVNDWQPMLKRF
+210 ITLTVNDWQPMLQQF
-225 DAVIKDT
+225 NHIIDDI
-232 KKASLPGTKK
+232 KK
-242 AKEDTI
+242 AKLPGSQKVKDDTV
-248 EFLSWLASNH
+248 EFLSWLASNN

-269 TAVKGD
+269 TAVQGD
-275 IELVAN
+275 IKLEAN
-281 MDSSL
+281 INSSL
-286 GLMKNSSSTSN
+286 GLMKNSSRTEN

-303 NGSGREVALGENHLI
+303 NESGREIALGDNHLV

-343 SKGNVIGEERF
+343 SKGSVIGEERF

-364 NSALDLPLIKSKVID
+364 NSALDLPLIKSKVKD
-379 VCEASG
+379 VCDSSG
-385 FAKGTHAYKTL
+385 FAKGSYAYKAL
-396 INILETYPR
+396 INILEHYPR
-405 DEILQ
+405 DEMLQ
-410 SNVDELLQNV
+410 SSINELLENV

-428 RDYCG
+428 RDNCG

-456 NTELRIETQRLL
+456 NTELRVETQRLL

-496 KVKSTKVDINVK
+496 KVKSTKADINVK
-508 EIENNLNEAARSW
+508 EIEKNLNEAARSW

-534 EVAAKA
+534 EVAAKV
-540 LSRKYVHFPQAY
+540 LSRKYTHFPQAY

-577 EMLFYQPLEEEAGS
+577 EMLFYQPLEEKKGS

-603 PIHLSDVLPILE
+603 PIHLSDVLPMLE

-626 FAIKTADGETYWI
+626 YAIKTMDGETYWI

-647 GDGEFNVHTVR
+647 GESDFNVSTVS
-658 TLFQEAFAK
+658 TLFQDAFAK

-709 SQSYI
+709 SQTYI
-714 EDTFAR
+714 ENTFAR
-720 YPSIAQLLINLFIQR
+720 YPNIAQLLINLFIQR
-735 FDPSAQLADSAKNKV
+735 FDPHNKSTDNVKDKV
-750 HLKLLASIEN
+750 HTKLLESIES
-760 SLDNVANLD
+760 SLDHVASLD
-769 DDRIIR
+769 DDRIIQ
-775 RFVEMITAT
+775 RFVEMISAT

-795 MGEKAYI
+795 MGEKPYI

-819 KFEIFVYSPQVE
+819 KFEIFVYSPQFE

-864 QQVKNS
+864 QQVKNT

-882 CKQLPNGTRQEIFE
+882 CKQLPNGSRQEIFE

-909 LDITDNIINGEIVP
+909 LDITDNIVNGEIVP
-923 PVDVVRLDEDD
+923 PVDVIRLDEDD

-995 REMDIDCQSTDFT
+995 REMEIDCQNTDFT

-1021 NGMLLSKHICLQA
+1021 NGMLLSKHIRLQA

-1044 PTPNSATTYP
+1044 PNPDSAKTYP

-1078 GGIFSRHE
+1078 GGIFSRHV

-1091 TAQIKKMLGSQKQSM
+1091 TPQIKKMVGTQKQSM
-1106 SPNELIQA
+1106 SPNDLIQA
-1114 LLTMEVDLLWN
+1114 ILTMEVDLLWN
-1125 GGIGTYIKSTKETH
+1125 GGIGTYVKSSKETH

-1149 LRINGGELK
+1149 LRINGGELQ

-1170 TQLGRIEFAANGGRI
+1170 TQLGRIEFAAKGGRI

-1200 NEVNIKILLNTL
+1200 NEVNIKILLNSL

-1226 LHDMTEEVGD
+1226 LYDMTEEVGD

-1241 CYRQTHSLSVT
+1241 CYRQTHSLSIT
-1252 AKSGVN
+1252 AKRGHN
-1258 QLKEQVRFIHDL
+1258 QMKQQVRFIQDL
-1270 ERTGKLDRA
+1270 ERAGKLDRV

-1284 DDEEISDRLA
+1284 DDEEISDRIA
-1294 KGNGLTRPEISVLLA
+1294 KGIGLTRPELAVLLA

-1320 HKDITDNPYHDR
+1320 HENITNNPYHNR
-1332 LLISAFPKQLRD
+1332 LLVSAFPKQLRD

-1356 AEIIATKLANKLGND
+1356 AEIIATKLANKMGND

-1394 YSMACAV
+1394 YTVACAV
-1401 FELEEFWQKIEIL
+1401 FELEEFWHKIEIL
-1414 NNKISTAIQTEMLYQ
+1414 NNKISTAIQTEMLFQ
-1429 YRRTV
+1429 YRRTI
-1434 RRATRWFLRHR
+1434 RRVTRWFLRHR
-1445 KKALSIEQSIALY
+1445 NKALSIEQLIALY
-1458 KPTFTT
+1458 QPTFTIL
-1464 VSKKLNDFI
+1464 SKKLNDFI
-1473 IAEETKEIERVQ
+1473 IEDEAKEIQRVEN
-1485 SDLIAAA
+1485 DLVSAA
-1492 VPKDISQRI
+1492 VPKVIAQRI

-1506 TFSALDIADI
+1506 IFSVLDIADI
-1516 AAQESKDVDVVAK
+1516 ADQEGKNIDVVAH

-1535 VRLELHWFLE
+1535 VRLELHWFLD
-1545 QITRQS
+1545 QITRQA

-1563 FREELDWQQRSLTV
+1563 FREELDSQQRSLVV
-1577 VVLQCNCALK
+1577 VVLQCDCDIK
-1587 VEDLDTML
+1587 VEDLDDML
-1595 DDWIEVNEQPIAR
+1595 DAWIEINQQPIAR
-1608 WQHILSDFKVGQTHE
+1608 WKHILSDFKVGQTHE

-1643 VEK
+1643 VSK

>member
-1 MSGIEIEYTYNYYKL
+1 
-16 SVKHKQKEYSM
+16 M

-38 KNVAKLIKKK
+38 KNVAQLIKKK
-48 LPQDTADLV
+48 VPKDSAELV
-57 EQFSTLLYGNI
+57 EQFANLLYSNI
-68 SSLDLSDR
+68 SSLDLSNR

-85 LSLWSTLN
+85 LSLWSSLN
-93 EHTDETPIIHVFNPS
+93 EHTDDEPVIHVFNPS
-108 VSENGWKSS
+108 VSKNGWKSS

-147 LMLSLP
+147 LMLNSP
-153 LKLVRGKGKSIT
+153 LKMVRDKNKNIT
-165 QLASNVDTKIKAT
+165 KISSSVDTTIKAT
-178 SEESVFFIEIDRQS
+178 SEETIFFIEIDRQAG
-192 TKSELDSIKS
+192 KKELDAIKA

-210 ITLTVNDWQPMLKRF
+210 ITLTVNDWQPMLKKF
-225 DAVIKDT
+225 NSVIADV
-232 KKASLPGTKK
+232 KKGKLPGTKA
-242 AKEDTI
+242 AKEDTV
-248 EFLSWLASNH
+248 EFLSWLANNN

-269 TAVKGD
+269 KAVKGD
-275 IELVAN
+275 IKLEAN
-281 MDSSL
+281 LGSSL
-286 GLMKNSSSTSN
+286 GLMSNSSGTQD

-303 NGSGREVALGENHLI
+303 NESGREIALGKNHLI
-318 LTKTNSR
+318 LTKTNSH

-336 IGIKRFD
+336 IGVKRFD
-343 SKGNVIGEERF
+343 DKGNVIGEERF

-364 NSALDLPLIKSKVID
+364 NSALDLPLIKSKVQQ
-379 VCEASG
+379 VCASSG
-385 FAKGTHAYKTL
+385 FAKGTHAFKTL

-410 SNVDELLQNV
+410 SSINELLQNV
-420 LGILQMQE
+420 MGILQMQE

-433 LFVRRDVFN
+433 LFVRRDAFD

-456 NTELRIETQRLL
+456 NTKLRIETQKLL
-468 QEAFGSDE
+468 QEAFGSNE

-496 KVKSTKVDINVK
+496 KVKSTKADINVK
-508 EIENNLNEAARSW
+508 EIEKNLNEAARNW

-534 EVAAKA
+534 EVAAKT
-540 LSRKYVHFPQAY
+540 LSSKYTNFPQAY

-564 IEKLEGVN
+564 IEKLERVN
-572 FSDGL
+572 FSDSL
-577 EMLFYQPLEEEAGS
+577 EMLFYQPLEEKAGS
-591 RFVKLKLFHKGN
+591 RFVKLKLFHKGE
-603 PIHLSDVLPILE
+603 PLHLSDVLPMLE

-626 FAIKTADGETYWI
+626 YMIKTVDGETFWI
-639 LDFSMLIN
+639 LDFSMLIT
-647 GDGEFNVHTVR
+647 GDSDFDVYTVR
-658 TLFQEAFAK
+658 SLFQDAFAK
-667 VWQGDLE
+667 VWQGELE

-679 RLVLGA
+679 RLILGA
-685 GLEGRSV
+685 GLEGRRV
-692 SILRAFA
+692 SILRAYS

-709 SQSYI
+709 SQNYI

-720 YPSIAQLLINLFIQR
+720 YPDIAQLLIDLFVQR
-735 FDPSAQLADSAKNKV
+735 FDPNNKSTDSAKAKAAA
-750 HLKLLASIEN
+750 KLLETIES

-784 IRTNYFQLDKL
+784 IRTNYFQVDKL
-795 MGEKAYI
+795 MGDKPYI
-802 SFKIVPEKIS
+802 SFKIVPENIS

-864 QQVKNS
+864 QQVKNT

-882 CKQLPNGTRQEIFE
+882 CKQLPSGSRQEIFE

-909 LDITDNIINGEIVP
+909 LDITDNIVNGEIVP

-995 REMDIDCQSTDFT
+995 REMEIDCQSTDFT

-1044 PTPNSATTYP
+1044 PTPDSAKTYP

-1068 DYNKELISQG
+1068 DYNKKLISAG
-1078 GGIFSRHE
+1078 GGIFSRHV

-1091 TAQIKKMLGSQKQSM
+1091 TPQIKKMLGTQKQSM
-1106 SPNELIQA
+1106 SPNDLIQA

-1125 GGIGTYIKSTKETH
+1125 GGIGTYVKGTQESH

-1149 LRINGGELK
+1149 LRINGCQLK

-1185 NTDAVDN
+1185 NTDAIDN

-1200 NEVNIKILLNTL
+1200 NEVNIKILLNSL
-1212 VQNGDLTVKQRNKL
+1212 VQNGDLTVKQRNQL
-1226 LHDMTEEVGD
+1226 LYDMTEEVGD

-1241 CYRQTHSLSVT
+1241 CYRQTHSLSIT
-1252 AKSGVN
+1252 AMRGVN
-1258 QLKEQVRFIHDL
+1258 QLKEQVRFIHEL

-1284 DDEEISDRLA
+1284 DDEEIADRLA
-1294 KGNGLTRPEISVLLA
+1294 KNKGLTRPELAVLLA

-1315 KEELV
+1315 KEDFV
-1320 HKDITDNPYHDR
+1320 HKDITDNPYHDK
-1332 LLISAFPKQLRD
+1332 LLISAFPQQLQN
-1344 KYQNEMQQHPLR
+1344 KYQEQMQQHPLR
-1356 AEIIATKLANKLGND
+1356 AEIIATKLANKIGND

-1384 GASIVEIANS
+1384 GATVVEIANS

-1414 NNKISTAIQTEMLYQ
+1414 NNKISTAIQTEMLFQ

-1445 KKALSIEQSIALY
+1445 NKSLSIEQSISMF
-1458 KPTFTT
+1458 KPTFAIMT
-1464 VSKKLNDFI
+1464 KKLNSFI
-1473 IAEETKEIERVQ
+1473 IDSESAQLKRVEA
-1485 SDLIAAA
+1485 DLISAD
-1492 VPKDISQRI
+1492 VPKNIAARIS
-1501 AQLST
+1501 QLST
-1506 TFSALDIADI
+1506 IFSVLDIAEI
-1516 AAQESKDVDVVAK
+1516 AQEDGRDVEIVAS

-1535 VRLELHWFLE
+1535 VRLELHWFLD
-1545 QITRQS
+1545 QITRQP
-1551 VANHWQ
+1551 VGNHWQ

-1563 FREELDWQQRSLTV
+1563 FREELDWQQRSLTS
-1577 VVLQCNCALK
+1577 VVLACDCGSK
-1587 VEDLDTML
+1587 VQDLDEML
-1595 DDWIEVNEQPIAR
+1595 DAWVEANAQPLER
-1608 WQHILSDFKVGQTHE
+1608 WKHILADFKVGQTHE
-1623 FAMFSVALREL
+1623 FAKFSVALREL
-1634 MLLSLNCQK
+1634 MLLSLNCQRLTAQS
-1643 VEK
+1643 